1 MAVKRLIE
9 AFVPE
14 NYKIFIDIDR
24 KTKTFKG
31 QVAIKGEAKEA
42 IISVH
47 AKDLKITRVS
57 AFSVDIDF
65 TVDEANEEVQIN
77 VGRTG
82 EVTISIEY
90 DGVIT
95 DNMMGIY
102 PSYYE
107 IDGVKKMLIGTQFES
122 HFARQAFPSVDE
134 PEAKATF
141 DLSIKFDEE
150 EGDVIISNMPEISN
164 KDGVHTFETTVC
176 MSSYL
181 LAFVFGEMQYK
192 KGKTKSGIEVGSFTT
207 KAHKPEV
214 LDFPL
219 DIAIRSIEFYEDYY
233 KTPYPLAHS
242 WHVALPDFSAGAM
255 ENWGCITYREV
266 CMLVDPD
273 NATVASKQYV
283 ATVIAHELAHQWFGD
298 LVTMRWWDDLWLN
311 ESFANNMEYVAIDAL
326 EPSWNVWESFSIK
339 EAGLALDRD
348 ATDGVQSVHVDV
360 NHPDEIGTLFDP
372 AIVYA
377 KGSRLMVMLRKWLG
391 DEAFSKGL
399 HDYFEAHKYEN
410 TVGDDLWNALSHAS
424 GKNVADFMHSWINQP
439 GYPVVTAEVVDDTL
453 VLSQKQFFIGQGQ
466 DQDRL
471 WQVPLNASWEDLPD
485 VLSQAKLE
493 IPNYAVLKAKNGNKP
508 LLLNDANMAHYIIN
522 YKGQLLDDILGSLS
536 SLEEVSKF
544 QILQD
549 RKLLAKGQVIDYGQ
563 LASVIP
569 SFANE
574 SSYIVNTGLN
584 QIITDLGLFVDE
596 DTASEKT
603 YKSLIGKLFVKNYN
617 RLGWD
622 KKSGESSGDET
633 LRGTVLSR
641 MIYAE
646 NEEAIAKASQIF
658 QGHKDSYDTIPAD
671 VRPIV
676 LANEIKVENSLDLVK
691 KYMNFYVKTSLQE
704 LKRELAGAVANVK
717 DTASVQYLLDN
728 IKNADAV
735 KPQDIAFSWFYLLSK
750 DYAQDAAWTWEKEN
764 WEFIAEKLGGDM
776 SYDKFVIYPG
786 NVFKTEAK
794 LAEYKAFF
802 EPKLSNPGFK
812 RAIEMG
818 IKEIQGRVK
827 RIDDQKLIVE
837 KALVEVESKL

>member
-671 VRPIV
+671 IRPIV

-691 KYMNFYVKTSLQE
+691 KYMDFYVKTSLQE

-728 IKNADAV
+728 MKNADAV

>member
-563 LASVIP
+563 LAGVIP
-569 SFANE
+569 AFANE
-574 SSYIVNTGLN
+574 SSYIVNIGLN

-603 YKSLIGKLFVKNYN
+603 YKSLIGKLFV
-617 RLGWD
+617 
-622 KKSGESSGDET
+622 
-633 LRGTVLSR
+633 
-641 MIYAE
+641 
-646 NEEAIAKASQIF
+646 
-658 QGHKDSYDTIPAD
+658 
-671 VRPIV
+671 
-676 LANEIKVENSLDLVK
+676 
-691 KYMNFYVKTSLQE
+691 
-704 LKRELAGAVANVK
+704 
-717 DTASVQYLLDN
+717 
-728 IKNADAV
+728 
-735 KPQDIAFSWFYLLSK
+735 
-750 DYAQDAAWTWEKEN
+750 
-764 WEFIAEKLGGDM
+764 
-776 SYDKFVIYPG
+776 
-786 NVFKTEAK
+786 
-794 LAEYKAFF
+794 
-802 EPKLSNPGFK
+802 
-812 RAIEMG
+812 
-818 IKEIQGRVK
+818 
-827 RIDDQKLIVE
+827 
-837 KALVEVESKL
+837 

>member
-563 LASVIP
+563 LAGVIP
-569 SFANE
+569 AFANE
-574 SSYIVNTGLN
+574 SSYIVNIGLN

-691 KYMNFYVKTSLQE
+691 KYMDFYVKTSLQE

-728 IKNADAV
+728 MKNADAV

-802 EPKLSNPGFK
+802 ESKLSNPGLK